1 MAASDSDYDPSTP
14 PPAPA
19 KRTRKQTAKALEAQQ
34 LPTTRI
40 TRFVQ
45 AGSGAT
51 TSQVLQDD
59 VPANT
64 QRRTTHHELPAF
76 PNRSISLTP
85 DGVAEGGDAR
95 MGEVAVLFAGLKE
108 MIVQQNSVIAN
119 QNRIIEDI
127 RSDRATFLA
136 EQQYLKNQIRELQ
149 ETIGSL
155 QVRLDT
161 LSIEPPSTQTWASVA
176 ASGQPAGSGTT
187 LSRTTSTGTGD
198 RDNLRQL
205 VIDVSRVGE
214 GTAETVSTTETAKQA
229 IQQGINGV
237 ERLAGTTI
245 KGFRVWRANEGAS
258 VIKFSVDKDKE
269 AAIRQTTAEWL
280 DPQIP
285 GARLVGPKWYPVK
298 ADFIEVT
305 LAMDVD
311 SGKVSKSA
319 MERFGMENGVEV
331 CTMRWLGRPR
341 PSGQHASA
349 VIKVASKEEAE
360 KLLRSDSVT
369 FGGGGLM
376 ISPFEER
383 RTPVQCFNCRRI
395 GHRARDCRRPVT
407 CDVCAQE
414 GHAQCETVNLRCV
427 NCQGPHR
434 ASSRQC
440 PEYEKAKERIL
451 ERQRHE

>member
-34 LPTTRI
+34 LPTTR
-40 TRFVQ
+40 TARLVQ

-51 TSQVLQDD
+51 ASQLLQNDEL
-59 VPANT
+59 ANT
-64 QRRTTHHELPAF
+64 QRRPTHHELPSF
-76 PNRSISLTP
+76 PDRRIPLTP
-85 DGVAEGGDAR
+85 DGATEGGDAR
-95 MGEVAVLFAGLKE
+95 IGEVAVLFASLKE
-108 MIVQQNSVIAN
+108 MIVQQNSIIAN
-119 QNRIIEDI
+119 QNQIIEDI
-127 RSDRATFLA
+127 RSDRVTFRA
-136 EQQYLKNQIRELQ
+136 EQQNLKNQIVELQ

-155 QVRLDT
+155 RTQLDT

-176 ASGQPAGSGTT
+176 ASGQPTGSGTT
-187 LSRTTSTGTGD
+187 LSRTTSTGMAD
-198 RDNLRQL
+198 KDNLRQL

-214 GTAETVSTTETAKQA
+214 GAVEKVSATETAKQA
-229 IQQGINGV
+229 IQQGMNNV

-269 AAIRQTTAEWL
+269 GAVRQTTAEWL

-305 LAMDVD
+305 LAMDVE

-349 VIKVASKEEAE
+349 VIKVATKEEAE

-383 RTPVQCFNCRRI
+383 RTPVLCFNCRRI

-414 GHAQCETVNLRCV
+414 GHGQCETVNLRCV

-434 ASSRQC
+434 SSNHKC
-440 PEYEKAKERIL
+440 PEYEKAKEKIL
-451 ERQRHE
+451 ERQRYE